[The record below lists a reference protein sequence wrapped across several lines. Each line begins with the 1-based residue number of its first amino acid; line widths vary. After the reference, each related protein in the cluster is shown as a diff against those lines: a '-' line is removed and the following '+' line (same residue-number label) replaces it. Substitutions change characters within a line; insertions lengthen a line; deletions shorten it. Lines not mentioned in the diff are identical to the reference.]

1 MLQKIIILGTGGTIA
16 GLAADPS
23 QPDRYVAA
31 QLAVSQLVE
40 ALPVGQGRFEW
51 QAQQL
56 AQVDSK
62 DMDEPMWRC
71 LLARVLDLIQD
82 PNVHALVVT
91 HGTDTLEETAFL
103 LSAVLPLDK
112 PVILTG
118 AMRPANAP
126 DADGPRNL
134 SDALTAASQL
144 PGGVWVV
151 FAGQIYPASQI
162 QKVHPTALDPFR
174 PVSGRSLALEQLSKW
189 SGSPWPARPDGQ
201 WPDAAQVLVSPWPR
215 VELVL
220 SHADAQP
227 WWLPALIDERLNPP
241 LKGLVIAG
249 TGNATWPERW
259 SQALAELKLRGVKIW
274 LCSRCGAGLATPC
287 VYDDL
292 TTVAWTPVQARI
304 GLMLQLITE
313 APGKPV
319 L

>member
-40 ALPVGQGRFEW
+40 ALPEGHGRFEW

-62 DMDEPMWRC
+62 DMDEPTWRR
-71 LLARVLDLIQD
+71 LLARMLDLIRD
-82 PNVHALVVT
+82 PDVDALVVT

-103 LSAVLPLDK
+103 LSVVLPLHK

-134 SDALTAASQL
+134 SDALSAASRL

-151 FAGQIYPASQI
+151 FAGQVYPASQI

-174 PVSGRSLALEQLSKW
+174 SVCGLSWPLAQL
-189 SGSPWPARPDGQ
+189 GDGAGTPWDTRPDGR
-201 WPDAAQVLVSPWPR
+201 WPDAARVLASPWPR

-227 WWLPALIDERLNPP
+227 WWLPALIDDAVQPP
-241 LKGLVIAG
+241 LQGLVIAG
-249 TGNATWPERW
+249 TGNATWPQRW
-259 SQALAELKLRGVKIW
+259 SQALAVLMHKGVRIW
-274 LCSRCGAGLATPC
+274 LCSRCADGLATPGSHEG
-287 VYDDL
+287 L

-304 GLMLQLITE
+304 GLMLQLLTE
-313 APGKPV
+313 APAEPV